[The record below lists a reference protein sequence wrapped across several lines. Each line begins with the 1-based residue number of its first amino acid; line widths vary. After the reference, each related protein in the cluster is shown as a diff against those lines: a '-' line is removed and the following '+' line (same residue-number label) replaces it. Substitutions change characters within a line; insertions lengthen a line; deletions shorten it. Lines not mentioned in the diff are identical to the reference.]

1 MGENQAPQ
9 LHDWRI
15 VRENLHADGLLQVQR
30 CHRCNAARTIWTP
43 QDGPPQVQTTHP
55 AQLQPDCPP
64 APRQR
69 RPQTTTT
76 AERSGAMQAQAPPWS
91 GPSWPTQLERKLDR
105 LILLFVLGL
114 VVAVLLMLT
123 RAAYAARRIATQKT
137 MATALFH
144 IDAAVAVEAVAR
156 EIRYDAGAQAA
167 QAVRTRAAAFATR
180 DAVFA
185 TTDAARAAYETA
197 GATIEAAYTNFESAA
212 DLYAADLDSAPAA
225 ATYAAA
231 LATLEAVK
239 TPDYAALATYEAAL
253 ATYEA
258 TLFENTIPAATI
270 EAAAQATLRRAYQD
284 HQEAAALATA
294 AVTYEAQAAATIEAQ
309 EALPL
314 WYWLLPQR

>member
-1 MGENQAPQ
+1 MRGGAMGENQAPQ

-43 QDGPPQVQTTHP
+43 QDGPPQVQTTQP
-55 AQLQPDCPP
+55 AQLQPECPQ

-76 AERSGAMQAQAPPWS
+76 AERSGAMQAQAPLWS
-91 GPSWPTQLERKLDR
+91 GPSWPTQFERKLDR

-123 RAAYAARRIATQKT
+123 RAAYAARRIATQET

-167 QAVRTRAAAFATR
+167 RAVRTRAAAFATR

-197 GATIEAAYTNFESAA
+197 GATIEAAYTNFERAA

-239 TPDYAALATYEAAL
+239 TPDYAAV

-270 EAAAQATLRRAYQD
+270 EAAAQATLRTAYQD

-309 EALPL
+309 QALPL

>member
-1 MGENQAPQ
+1 MGENQGPQ

-76 AERSGAMQAQAPPWS
+76 AGRSGAMPEQAPPWS

-105 LILLFVLGL
+105 WILLFVLGL

-123 RAAYAARRIATQKT
+123 RAAYAARRIATQET

-167 QAVRTRAAAFATR
+167 QAVRTRAAAFAT
-180 DAVFA
+180 
-185 TTDAARAAYETA
+185 TDAARAAFETT
-197 GATIEAAYTNFESAA
+197 GATLEAAYTTFERAA
-212 DLYAADLDSAPAA
+212 DRYAADLDSAPAA

-231 LATLEAVK
+231 LATLEAAK
-239 TPDYAALATYEAAL
+239 TPDYVALATYEAAL
-253 ATYEA
+253 
-258 TLFENTIPAATI
+258 FENKIPAATI
-270 EAAAQATLRRAYQD
+270 EAAAQATLRTAYQD